1 MIKKYYWIIVVVL
14 FTTTMS
20 AQDCNISLKGVV
32 KDFHDGSL
40 ISEATVQVEGTKKYA
55 ITDKNGVFT
64 LSNLCDSNL
73 WLIVSHVSCD
83 TKRIKVNTLKGNFIE
98 IRLEH
103 HIEELTEVKVTSKTA
118 KKTETSQETVLKTE
132 TLQRYSSQSL
142 GDAIK
147 EIPGVSSINTGNAIV
162 KPVINGLHS
171 SRILILT
178 NNVRLQDQEWGIEH
192 APNIDIN
199 SAGSISLIKGAN
211 ALEFG
216 GDAIG
221 GVIIVNPN
229 RVIRRD
235 TLYGRTIVN
244 GQSNGLGYGLNSTIT
259 RSFNSGWF
267 INGQAS
273 FKRSGDYEAPDYNL
287 TNTGNISTA
296 FSTNFGY
303 KKLEYGFTAYYS
315 YLKNKIAILRSSHIG
330 NVEDL
335 VNAINSQQPI
345 VINDFSYDISAP
357 KQEVTH
363 KIFKANFYRRFEN
376 FGKLDIQY
384 DYQNNRRFEF
394 DIRVGNDRDKPAI
407 DLELETHTLKS
418 VLKLDSNSGKKY
430 KVGALASYQNNFAN
444 PDTGV
449 RRLIPDYHK
458 YDFGVFAIGNFEL
471 NDQWIFDLGLRYDY
485 NRIDAKK
492 FYITSRW
499 NSQGYN
505 VDFSDIILQDLGT
518 QLLVNPIFNYHNISA
533 SVGTSYEVN
542 DDNSLLFNYGLSNR
556 APNPSELFSDGLHHS
571 AARIELGDLRIQKE
585 TSHRISGTYNYKG
598 ERFQLNTEV
607 FFNNIQDFIYL
618 EPEGVET
625 TIRGAFPVW
634 EYKQINA
641 SLFGIDSDIDYV
653 INNHWNLEN
662 KMSFIKGKDNSN
674 NRPLIDI
681 PSFKTVNTIRY
692 KYPKWSGLNLEL
704 QSEWVFRQNEY
715 PNNNFEAFIPRTNS
729 FVLVDISTP
738 PPAYHLLNFRGEID
752 LKISN
757 DNQLN
762 LSLVVNNVLNS
773 SYREY
778 LNRLR
783 YFADELGRNFM
794 IQIKFNY

>member
-1 MIKKYYWIIVVVL
+1 M
-14 FTTTMS
+14 
-20 AQDCNISLKGVV
+20 
-32 KDFHDGSL
+32 
-40 ISEATVQVEGTKKYA
+40 
-55 ITDKNGVFT
+55 
-64 LSNLCDSNL
+64 
-73 WLIVSHVSCD
+73 
-83 TKRIKVNTLKGNFIE
+83 
-98 IRLEH
+98 
-103 HIEELTEVKVTSKTA
+103 
-118 KKTETSQETVLKTE
+118 
-132 TLQRYSSQSL
+132 
-142 GDAIK
+142 
-147 EIPGVSSINTGNAIV
+147 
-162 KPVINGLHS
+162 
-171 SRILILT
+171 
-178 NNVRLQDQEWGIEH
+178 
-192 APNIDIN
+192 
-199 SAGSISLIKGAN
+199 
-211 ALEFG
+211 
-216 GDAIG
+216 
-221 GVIIVNPN
+221 
-229 RVIRRD
+229 
-235 TLYGRTIVN
+235 
-244 GQSNGLGYGLNSTIT
+244 
-259 RSFNSGWF
+259 
-267 INGQAS
+267 
-273 FKRSGDYEAPDYNL
+273 
-287 TNTGNISTA
+287 
-296 FSTNFGY
+296 
-303 KKLEYGFTAYYS
+303 
-315 YLKNKIAILRSSHIG
+315 
-330 NVEDL
+330 
-335 VNAINSQQPI
+335 
-345 VINDFSYDISAP
+345 
-357 KQEVTH
+357 
-363 KIFKANFYRRFEN
+363 
-376 FGKLDIQY
+376 
-384 DYQNNRRFEF
+384 
-394 DIRVGNDRDKPAI
+394 
-407 DLELETHTLKS
+407 
-418 VLKLDSNSGKKY
+418 
-430 KVGALASYQNNFAN
+430 ASYQNNFAN